1 MKKKELAKWG
11 LQILAS
17 IISAILAALGTT
29 SCS

>member
-1 MKKKELAKWG
+1 MKKKELLKWG

-17 IISAILAALGTT
+17 VIRAILAALGTT